1 MINRRNTGQN
11 AGANQAN
18 LHQSDLIQREGV
30 PNRGDRNS
38 RVNNIE
44 QQQLQN
50 NRVSQSQKIGE
61 RRVSGFSNRRG
72 SSNGRDNRQFSQ
84 SGVVGNDP
92 NQNQNNQPKNIS
104 THVSGQK
111 GGMLRGHEIRRISQK
126 QGHATG
132 PEAQAYSDMIQQQ
145 IVKKQGQGMKR
156 GEFSDVKKDGP
167 KDINYESNLKAY
179 FDTQIE
185 DILDKIKACK
195 VEGVE
200 DCDVHLGKQHK
211 LMNCSQSL
219 KRGDLGEQIQL
230 KRLNAGGNEGYV
242 VEGQRETRRTTQ
254 YTEQDQDPSRRD
266 TRRSTQYT
274 EQGQDPSRRDTRRTT
289 QYTEQDPSRRDTR
302 RTTQYTEYDD
312 QGRETRVNTQYTQQS
327 GSFGEESV
335 PGDNGPSIL
344 RTTQYTEY
352 DPSRR
357 TTTQQDRRITEYT
370 KEDIIDL
377 EQRARDM
384 FPEKDMNNPQNRAK
398 ARTLGGQLFD
408 QLDRNRKTYGGRLIG
423 TNPENY
429 QQIQNLVA
437 PDEGPLGI
445 GEIEMLK
452 RKTMTP
458 DPTPNMTSKES
469 EDGSDKQSAKDDLL
483 SDKNR
488 NLGRPSE
495 ASDHFS
501 FRPGNLK
508 QNLNENMAEMM
519 ENFKDMTPV
528 EKNITESQVVDEEG
542 TGANNEGHRHSSTN
556 AGRNINIQF
565 PERRRSKAQ
574 TLQNIRQGEKMSPR
588 NKTIMGKLSGE
599 LMDTGNEGNLSEFDD
614 PNEAQDESYIQS
626 RHQSMTG
633 EREDT
638 PQMRIKASTIGAH
651 NFNFRKNNITES
663 ELVDSNADPKRNISM
678 STGPRKKVAS
688 ILSRKGSRRG
698 TMNKK
703 RVTFSDMFV
712 LPEEKEI
719 DPREEFINKKP
730 EGSVML
736 TREQTEKLIQVLEQP
751 MEEGEE
757 IILTLN
763 GEQVLDVVNK
773 NMGEEGVTMAVT
785 GDQWLSMKK
794 DRTRALSVYPKDFFA
809 LVEKDKTKGSRLSIY
824 PGEFFAG
831 LEGRRRTLA
840 GDRERAVS
848 VYPKDLFELLEKEI
862 SEGEIDVYP
871 QEIFDLLKEFG
882 EYDIDEET
890 RKKAETIYPKDFLEM
905 AEKQAE
911 RKRGRAQTVF
921 PKGLFDLAEQ
931 EKINGKRVSVYPK
944 DMFKM
949 LEKESRERGVS
960 IYPEDFF
967 KLLDEEYEK
976 VVRLNEEQTELIVK
990 ANTGQKH
997 TQIVISPEQRKTL
1010 LNQLKEHNEKVDQI
1024 KKDLNVQSG
1033 DSGFVINDDVLEPC
1047 ELKLEADQVLDVFNQ
1062 NCAMEGAH
1070 IELTP
1075 EQWDVLDK
1083 SSTSARHTVIG
1094 NSYYDAVKDE
1104 LVDDIGQRMSLAKFS
1119 ARDRKSMLSKLSE
1132 KRFSVMLAG
1141 DEHHPVMVADVYFDV
1156 DEDAVIDT
1164 RTESKMQIGALKE
1177 DERVRLLS
1185 RISKVNAA
1193 PPGTVLEGHAY
1204 YDALVDELVDAE
1216 GNRHSLKDKN
1226 LLDLRDLAD
1235 ANKCHRISVIVQP
1248 DNDRA
1253 LLLEN
1258 VTYLPVEDCLVD
1270 AHDRK
1275 TRLGDMTSEQRNKL
1289 MTALGERRGTLIDV
1303 SRVRAKTQASEL
1315 RERNSTFK
1323 INVLEVSDYRMDE
1336 DERRYMDELKER
1348 RKTGYKSAEDAEE
1361 QKRILEEGSKSESGT
1376 ASESGDN
1383 DDDDDC
1389 EGDTPRVSVTK
1400 LDDGELN
1407 PEEEREREKVR
1418 NRKKTEHQG
1427 LSPKKSYTKEIEE
1440 LLAGEASPRNRGS
1453 VANQKKNYSA
1463 LRPKGMTVHHKGV
1476 PLKKKKKRDKDSL
1489 KDSRVS
1495 VKSLK
1500 SQKSQKS
1507 GGKGRKRRLTK
1518 RYTVVK
1524 KKKGDKGK
1532 TRRTV
1537 LGKLTEQ
1544 DKARLIEEEYLKNLE
1559 DSCHSETTPKSRKSK
1574 KSKGPV
1580 VVQNLVRGGK
1590 SSIAQRILD
1599 ERGEMINKRHTMD
1612 GGRFQDL
1619 DTDDR
1624 RIKSQTI
1631 MGREVHG
1638 PKRSILTESE
1648 EVTSKGD
1655 KGSEGTRAQNSE
1667 GVVFAEESS
1676 RKSSMSPKRRA
1687 QKKKKNTGGNDED
1700 NKYEENLKMFEN
1712 MDKHD
1717 IAVKRKGRV
1726 TFVEKRNVAK
1736 NYDKDRRRKTFANK
1750 LFMMKKRGSKE
1761 PIPIMEEPE
1770 LNDYILH
1777 DNPGNFIF
1785 RYSNIYSQ

>member
-1 MINRRNTGQN
+1 MNRRNTGTN
-11 AGANQAN
+11 AGANEGN

-44 QQQLQN
+44 QQQQQQQQQS

-72 SSNGRDNRQFSQ
+72 SSSGRDNRQFSQ
-84 SGVVGNDP
+84 SGVVGNGP
-92 NQNQNNQPKNIS
+92 NQNQNNQPKNIA
-104 THVSGQK
+104 TRVSGQK
-111 GGMLRGHEIRRISQK
+111 AEMLRGHELRRISQN

-145 IVKKQGQGMKR
+145 IVKKQGQGLKR

-167 KDINYESNLKAY
+167 KDSNYESNLKVY

-195 VEGVE
+195 VEGVV
-200 DCDVHLGKQHK
+200 DCDVHVGKQHK

-219 KRGDLGEQIQL
+219 KRGDLGEQIQHQG
-230 KRLNAGGNEGYV
+230 LNAGGNEGYV
-242 VEGQRETRRTTQ
+242 AEGQRDTRRTTQ
-254 YTEQDQDPSRRD
+254 YTEQD
-266 TRRSTQYT
+266 
-274 EQGQDPSRRDTRRTT
+274 QDPSRRDTRRTT

-302 RTTQYTEYDD
+302 RTTQYTEYDE
-312 QGRETRVNTQYTQQS
+312 QGRETRVNTQYTQHS

-335 PGDNGPSIL
+335 PGDNGQSIR

-357 TTTQQDRRITEYT
+357 TTTQQGQRITEYT
-370 KEDIIDL
+370 QEDIIDL

-384 FPEKDMNNPQNRAK
+384 FPEKDMNNLQNRAK

-408 QLDRNRKTYGGRLIG
+408 ELDRNRKTYGGRLIG

-458 DPTPNMTSKES
+458 DPTPNMTCKES
-469 EDGSDKQSAKDDLL
+469 ENGSDKQSAKDDLL
-483 SDKNR
+483 SEKNR

-528 EKNITESQVVDEEG
+528 EKNITESHVLDEEG
-542 TGANNEGHRHSSTN
+542 TQANNEMPRNSSTN
-556 AGRNINIQF
+556 AGRNIDIQF

-633 EREDT
+633 EREDS
-638 PQMRIKASTIGAH
+638 PEMRVKASTIGAH
-651 NFNFRKNNITES
+651 HFNFRKKTSDS
-663 ELVDSNADPKRNISM
+663 ELMDPNVNPKRTGSM
-678 STGPRKKVAS
+678 TAGPRKKGAS

-698 TMNKK
+698 TMSKK

-773 NMGEEGVTMAVT
+773 NVGEEGVTMAVT
-785 GDQWLSMKK
+785 GDQWLTMKK
-794 DRTRALSVYPKDFFA
+794 DRNRALSVYPKDFFA

-882 EYDIDEET
+882 EYNIDEDT

-976 VVRLNEEQTELIVK
+976 VVRLNQEQTELVVK

-1062 NCAMEGAH
+1062 NCAMEGAQ

-1083 SSTSARHTVIG
+1083 SSVSARHTVIG

-1235 ANKCHRISVIVQP
+1235 NNKCHRISVIVQP

-1303 SRVRAKTQASEL
+1303 TRVRAKTQASEL

-1323 INVLEVSDYRMDE
+1323 INVLEVSDYQMDE

-1348 RKTGYKSAEDAEE
+1348 RKTGYKTPEDAAK
-1361 QKRILEEGSKSESGT
+1361 QKRILEEGSESESGT
-1376 ASESGDN
+1376 GSESG
-1383 DDDDDC
+1383 DDC
-1389 EGDTPRVSVTK
+1389 EGDTPRVSVSK
-1400 LDDGELN
+1400 VDDHELN

-1427 LSPKKSYTKEIEE
+1427 HSPKKTYTKEIEE

-1495 VKSLK
+1495 MKSLK
-1500 SQKSQKS
+1500 SQKST
-1507 GGKGRKRRLTK
+1507 GKGKRRRLTK

-1544 DKARLIEEEYLKNLE
+1544 DKARLIEEEYMRNLG

-1580 VVQNLVRGGK
+1580 VVQNLVCGGK

-1599 ERGEMINKRHTMD
+1599 ERGEMIDKRHTMD

-1619 DTDDR
+1619 DTDEQ

-1667 GVVFAEESS
+1667 GVVFVDESS
-1676 RKSSMSPKRRA
+1676 RKSSMSPK
-1687 QKKKKNTGGNDED
+1687 KKNRKKNTGDNDED
-1700 NKYEENLKMFEN
+1700 NKYEENLKMFEK

-1736 NYDKDRRRKTFANK
+1736 IHDKDRRRKTFANK
-1750 LFMMKKRGSKE
+1750 LFMMRKRGSQE
-1761 PIPIMEEPE
+1761 PDPIIEEPE

-1777 DNPGNFIF
+1777 ENPSNFIF
-1785 RYSNIYSQ
+1785 PSSNIY